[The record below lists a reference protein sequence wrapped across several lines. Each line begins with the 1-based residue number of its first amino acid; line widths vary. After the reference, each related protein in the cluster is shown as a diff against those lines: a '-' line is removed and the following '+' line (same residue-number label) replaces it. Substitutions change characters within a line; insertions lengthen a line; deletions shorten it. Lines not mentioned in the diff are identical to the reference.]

1 MSRIVRYRN
10 DNRPN
15 CNTFICNLRDPR
27 RGLTPLVYEL
37 IIRRME
43 YLKSTSLIASFL
55 LISGVALAHHSGVM
69 FDRDKEVTVKGTVKE
84 FAFVN
89 PHVSILISVTDAKEV
104 TADWSFEAASVRGL
118 VSSGWR
124 KSSLHPG
131 DVVTL
136 VGHPIK
142 DGRRAAQLVRAIL
155 SDGTVL
161 TSATGANY

>member
-1 MSRIVRYRN
+1 LTRSLDDRIIAVMGN
-10 DNRPN
+10 
-15 CNTFICNLRDPR
+15 F
-27 RGLTPLVYEL
+27 
-37 IIRRME
+37 
-43 YLKSTSLIASFL
+43 KSTGLIASLL
-55 LISGVALAHHSGVM
+55 LISGVAFAHHSGVM
-69 FDRDKEVTVKGTVKE
+69 FDRDKEVTVKGAVKQ

-89 PHVSILISVTDAKEV
+89 PHVSILISVTDEKGA

-161 TSATGANY
+161 TSATGGNY